1 MNALAFVSTAMEI
14 GLDAITHPGFAATVM
29 EIASPAGD
37 AITTNQVIAPITVL
51 ITMAVIANTTVH
63 LVSA

>member
-1 MNALAFVSTAMEI
+1 MNALASVSTAMEI
-14 GLDAITHPGFAATVM
+14 GLGAITHPGFAATVM

-37 AITTNQVIAPITVL
+37 AITATNQITVL

-63 LVSA
+63 LVSV